1 VKKAYSHLGHLN
13 KPVLQ
18 VLTVA
23 FGQAD
28 EIAVCFAQ
36 ACILS
41 TGEAYLP
48 PGATLQLKPC
58 TVSAVGAVQHSG
70 IRKNGTAEALAYK
83 LDQRM
88 VHGGF
93 NEDLRLVASLLEQRI
108 NQLAHG
114 GAAKDQRK
122 FTVMEPSEICGGQ
135 WHAKGIGPRGFRMVF
150 RYTQDKVFFKQ
161 CDVLQIDPG

>member
-1 VKKAYSHLGHLN
+1 MKKAYSHLSHLN

-48 PGATLQLKPC
+48 SGAALQLNHAQ
-58 TVSAVGAVQHSG
+58 SA
-70 IRKNGTAEALAYK
+70 L
-83 LDQRM
+83 
-88 VHGGF
+88 
-93 NEDLRLVASLLEQRI
+93 
-108 NQLAHG
+108 
-114 GAAKDQRK
+114 
-122 FTVMEPSEICGGQ
+122 
-135 WHAKGIGPRGFRMVF
+135 
-150 RYTQDKVFFKQ
+150 
-161 CDVLQIDPG
+161 

>member
-1 VKKAYSHLGHLN
+1 MNLFSYDRKLRPLN

-48 PGATLQLKPC
+48 SGAALQLKPC
-58 TVSAVGAVQHSG
+58 AVSAVGAVQHSG
-70 IRKNGTAEALAYK
+70 IRKNGTAESLAYK

-93 NEDLRLVASLLEQRI
+93 NEDLRLLARLLGQRVY
-108 NQLAHG
+108 QLGPG
-114 GAAKDQRK
+114 GGAKDQRK
-122 FTVMEPSEICGGQ
+122 ISVLEAAGIFGGPG
-135 WHAKGIGPRGFRMVF
+135 HAQRGWPAGFWGVF
-150 RYTQDKVFFKQ
+150 WGA
-161 CDVLQIDPG
+161 PG

>member
-1 VKKAYSHLGHLN
+1 MKKAYSHLGHLN

-48 PGATLQLKPC
+48 SGAALQLKPC
-58 TVSAVGAVQHSG
+58 TEEWYS
-70 IRKNGTAEALAYK
+70 
-83 LDQRM
+83 
-88 VHGGF
+88 
-93 NEDLRLVASLLEQRI
+93 RI
-108 NQLAHG
+108 PCLQAGSAHG
-114 GAAKDQRK
+114 SWRFQ
-122 FTVMEPSEICGGQ
+122 
-135 WHAKGIGPRGFRMVF
+135 
-150 RYTQDKVFFKQ
+150 
-161 CDVLQIDPG
+161 

>member
-1 VKKAYSHLGHLN
+1 MNLFSYDRKLRPLN

-93 NEDLRLVASLLEQRI
+93 NEDLRLCSQPAGTADQP
-108 NQLAHG
+108 A
-114 GAAKDQRK
+114 GAWW
-122 FTVMEPSEICGGQ
+122 SC
-135 WHAKGIGPRGFRMVF
+135 
-150 RYTQDKVFFKQ
+150 
-161 CDVLQIDPG
+161 